1 MSKSAIDED
10 SKTYIAIV
18 EDDDSL
24 CRSLARL
31 LHASGYHPV
40 TYLSAEAFLD
50 DAKRPAFD
58 CLVVDIQL
66 GGMSGIEL
74 GQHLL
79 ERGVTIPL
87 IFLTA
92 HEEWE
97 TLKRSLK
104 TPFAAFLRKTDPG
117 ETVINAI
124 GSSIRN
130 INHDR
135 RITTGSCNNKTGKT
149 PY

>member
-1 MSKSAIDED
+1 MMSKSAIDED

-18 EDDDSL
+18 EDDESL

-50 DAKRPAFD
+50 DTKRPAFD

-66 GGMSGIEL
+66 SGMSGIEL

-79 ERGVTIPL
+79 EHGMTIPL

-97 TLKRSLK
+97 TLKRS
-104 TPFAAFLRKTDPG
+104 PPSNRQLRL
-117 ETVINAI
+117 
-124 GSSIRN
+124 
-130 INHDR
+130 
-135 RITTGSCNNKTGKT
+135 
-149 PY
+149 

>member
-1 MSKSAIDED
+1 MGKEAINNY

-18 EDDDSL
+18 EDDESL

-31 LHASGYHPV
+31 LH
-40 TYLSAEAFLD
+40 
-50 DAKRPAFD
+50 PAFD

-74 GQHLL
+74 GQHLQ

-97 TLKRSLK
+97 TLKQSIK
-104 TPFAAFLRKTDPG
+104 TPYAAFLRKTDPG
-117 ETVINAI
+117 QTVLAAI
-124 GSSIRN
+124 ESSITN
-130 INHDR
+130 MNHR
-135 RITTGSCNNKTGKT
+135 KHAQ
-149 PY
+149 

>member
-1 MSKSAIDED
+1 MMSKSAIDED

-18 EDDDSL
+18 EDDESL

-50 DAKRPAFD
+50 DTKRPAFD

-66 GGMSGIEL
+66 SGMSGIEL

-79 ERGVTIPL
+79 EHGMTIPL

-104 TPFAAFLRKTDPG
+104 TPYAAFLRKTDPG
-117 ETVINAI
+117 QTVLAAI
-124 GSSIRN
+124 ESSIKTM
-130 INHDR
+130 NH
-135 RITTGSCNNKTGKT
+135 IKHT
-149 PY
+149 

>member
-1 MSKSAIDED
+1 MSKRAIDED

-18 EDDDSL
+18 EDDESL

-31 LHASGYHPV
+31 FHASGYHAV

-50 DAKRPAFD
+50 DNKRPVFN

-66 GGMSGIEL
+66 SGMSGIEL

-79 ERGVTIPL
+79 EYGVDIPL

-97 TLKRSLK
+97 TLKQSVK
-104 TPFAAFLRKTDPG
+104 TPYAALLRKTDPDQ
-117 ETVINAI
+117 TVLAAI
-124 GSSIRN
+124 ESL
-130 INHDR
+130 
-135 RITTGSCNNKTGKT
+135 ITKWFVD
-149 PY
+149 PE

>member
-1 MSKSAIDED
+1 MGKEAINNC

-18 EDDDSL
+18 DDDESL

-40 TYLSAEAFLD
+40 MYFSAEAFLD
-50 DAKRPAFD
+50 DTKRPAFD

-79 ERGVTIPL
+79 EHGVSIPL

-97 TLKRSLK
+97 TLKQSVK
-104 TPFAAFLRKTDPG
+104 TPYVAFLRKTDPG
-117 ETVINAI
+117 QTVLAAI
-124 GSSIRN
+124 ESSITN
-130 INHDR
+130 MNHR
-135 RITTGSCNNKTGKT
+135 KHAQ
-149 PY
+149 

>member
-1 MSKSAIDED
+1 MSKKAIDED
-10 SKTYIAIV
+10 PKTYIAIV
-18 EDDDSL
+18 EDDESL
-24 CRSLARL
+24 SRSLARL
-31 LHASGYHPV
+31 LHAFGYHPV

-66 GGMSGIEL
+66 SGMSGIEF

-79 ERGVTIPL
+79 ERSVTIPL

-97 TLKRSLK
+97 MLKQSIK
-104 TPFAAFLRKTDPG
+104 TPYAAFLRKTDPG
-117 ETVINAI
+117 QTVLSAI
-124 GSSIRN
+124 ESSIATM
-130 INHDR
+130 NH
-135 RITTGSCNNKTGKT
+135 SKHVK
-149 PY
+149 

>member
-1 MSKSAIDED
+1 MSKEAINED

-18 EDDDSL
+18 EDDKSL

-31 LHASGYHPV
+31 LQASGYHSV

-50 DAKRPAFD
+50 DAKRPVFD

-66 GGMSGIEL
+66 SGMSGIEL
-74 GQHLL
+74 GQQLL
-79 ERGVTIPL
+79 EHGVTIPV

-97 TLKRSLK
+97 TLKQSIK
-104 TPFAAFLRKTDPG
+104 TPYAAFLRKTDPG
-117 ETVINAI
+117 EVLIAAI
-124 GSSIRN
+124 DKAIQC
-130 INHDR
+130 H
-135 RITTGSCNNKTGKT
+135 
-149 PY
+149 

>member
-1 MSKSAIDED
+1 MGKEAINNY

-18 EDDDSL
+18 EDDESL

-31 LHASGYHPV
+31 LHASGYHSV

-50 DAKRPAFD
+50 DTKRPAFD

-66 GGMSGIEL
+66 SGMSGIEL
-74 GQHLL
+74 GQHLQ

-97 TLKRSLK
+97 TLKQSVK
-104 TPFAAFLRKTDPG
+104 TPYAAFLRKTDPG
-117 ETVINAI
+117 QTVLAAI
-124 GSSIRN
+124 ESSITN
-130 INHDR
+130 MNHR
-135 RITTGSCNNKTGKT
+135 KHAQ
-149 PY
+149 